1 MLGQN
6 EPLFK
11 NWVEVSLAGIFEGL
25 VENSVKKN
33 RSEPQRVRP
42 ARGTEHRFSVS
53 FNAVFVLGAPLNC
66 QLAHLFITSRPQQPT
81 Y

>member
-25 VENSVKKN
+25 VENSVKKKP
-33 RSEPQRVRP
+33 E
-42 ARGTEHRFSVS
+42 
-53 FNAVFVLGAPLNC
+53 
-66 QLAHLFITSRPQQPT
+66 
-81 Y
+81 